1 MGNAF
6 ITTYLTRP
14 KMERHPHKHWPVD
27 FEVLQRLAQS
37 VAPYGELIV
46 CADELTR
53 RQVPHDL
60 RRSVTIW
67 PVTRPVGNVYF
78 ERWDVVRDVL
88 TARTD
93 LDLVYAV
100 DARDVIVVKDPWD
113 YIESETLYTCTEVV
127 SHRVLPRWRGQPLGV
142 SGFINDRS
150 FHSSPVIQQWIR
162 DNPALV
168 ALNAG
173 VTAADRATML
183 GFASLMAEGRLEDH
197 VANDYTDMALY
208 NFTAYNSGYQVVGS
222 ETFIG
227 AKCNSQAEAPN
238 ARVIHVP

>member
-27 FEVLQRLAQS
+27 FEVLQRLAES
-37 VAPYGELIV
+37 VAPHGELIV
-46 CADELTR
+46 CADELTAAH
-53 RQVPHDL
+53 VPDSL
-60 RRSVTIW
+60 RDTVTIH
-67 PVTRPVGNVYF
+67 PITSTVKNVYF
-78 ERWDVVRDVL
+78 ERWDLVRDIL
-88 TARTD
+88 TDRTD
-93 LDLVYAV
+93 LGMVYAV

-113 YIESETLYTCTEVV
+113 YIEPGVLYTCTEVV

-150 FHSSPVIQQWIR
+150 FHSSPVIQGWIR
-162 DNPALV
+162 DNPNLV

-173 VTAADRATML
+173 VSAGDRATML
-183 GFASLMAEGRLEDH
+183 RFASLMAERRLEDH
-197 VANDYTDMALY
+197 VSNDYTDMALF
-208 NFTAYNSGYQVVGS
+208 NWVAHTQMQVVGS
-222 ETFIG
+222 NDLIG
-227 AKCNSQAEAPN
+227 AKCNSQAEAPH